1 MYDRNSPFTSKHP
14 VLEPKQKTEFAE
26 ERLTQAIL
34 WCELA
39 PGSTATEVD
48 LAERFGLG
56 RAATRAA
63 LAKLSAFGLMQAIPR
78 LGWRVLP
85 MSGALIG
92 QVISARRLAEPALAE
107 AVLQPAAQTQA
118 ANLAG
123 MISIIG
129 EQCDEGSLSTRRG
142 YEREL
147 LDLIVRAINPIV
159 ANFLASLWDQSD
171 RIVRFLE
178 IGGARPMGA
187 LDAPT
192 LVDALGRGDRDAA
205 ATALLEH
212 LDRFQGFASEGL
224 LNHGSELVLDGGE
237 TKQQAAP
244 EKQKK
249 EGREP
254 ADRPIR
260 VSSRGRSSS
269 KGKET

>member
-1 MYDRNSPFTSKHP
+1 MYDRNSPFTSKP
-14 VLEPKQKTEFAE
+14 SVLEPKQKTEFAE

-39 PGSTATEVD
+39 PGSTATEVE

-63 LAKLSAFGLMQAIPR
+63 LAKFSAFGLMQPIPR

-85 MSGALIG
+85 MTGALIG

-107 AVLQPAAQTQA
+107 ATLRPEIQAQA
-118 ANLAG
+118 ANLAN

-129 EQCDEGSLSTRRG
+129 EQCDVGSLSTRRG

-147 LDLIVRAINPIV
+147 LDLIVQAINPIV

-171 RIVRFLE
+171 RVVRFLE
-178 IGGARPMGA
+178 IGGARPMGS
-187 LDAPT
+187 LDAVS
-192 LVDALGRGDRDAA
+192 LVDALGAGDASAA
-205 ATALLEH
+205 KAALLEH

-224 LNHGSELVLDGGE
+224 LNDSSELVLDGGE

-244 EKQKK
+244 EKQKN
-249 EGREP
+249 EGQEP
-254 ADRPIR
+254 ADGPIR

-269 KGKET
+269 KGTQT